1 MRLCMISLDA
11 VAQPDAD
18 RLLGLPALSA
28 LAEKGVFCD
37 QVKTIYP
44 TLTYPIHTSLT
55 TGCYPDTHG
64 IGHNQP
70 LQTDTAPNMRAWYW
84 SVKDIQV
91 KTLFQAA
98 KENGMDCASILWP
111 VSGKNPYV
119 RRNFPEV
126 LPLPGENAVLKML
139 RYASPLWILRM
150 ELKYGKTR
158 KSIKQP
164 DLDDY
169 AALLCEKLYASRR
182 PPDFLTVHLVDC
194 DSMRHRY
201 GTDSLEA
208 HAAMERLDWRVG
220 RIVKAV
226 EKAGLA
232 NETLFCVVSDHG
244 QQDAPHGVLLDQ
256 ELNAVCG
263 ARAQSLGMGAY
274 IFGNDLAAARTALEL
289 NKEKWGIRRIIEDAE
304 LRALH
309 APKDVH
315 LAVDALS
322 GHCFI
327 DHPGETRGEHGF
339 FLDCPQART
348 LLWLS
353 GPSIRKGVRIGETDL
368 VNIAPTLARALGL
381 SLPQAQGKV
390 IAEVFEQIN
399 LQQFK
404 EPFQ

>member
-1 MRLCMISLDA
+1 MRVCMISLDA

-44 TLTYPIHTSLT
+44 TLTYPIHTSLI
-55 TGCYPDTHG
+55 TGCYPSIHG

-70 LQTDTAPNMRAWYW
+70 FQPDTEPRMRAWYW
-84 SVKDIQV
+84 SVRDIRV
-91 KTLFQAA
+91 KTLYQAA
-98 KENGMDCASILWP
+98 REKGMDCASILWP

-126 LPLPGENAVLKML
+126 LPLPGESAVLKML

-194 DSMRHRY
+194 DSMRHWH
-201 GTDSLEA
+201 GTDSPEA
-208 HAAMERLDWRVG
+208 HAAMERLDQRVG

-232 NETLFCVVSDHG
+232 DEILFCVVSDHG
-244 QQDAPHGVLLDQ
+244 QQDAPNGVLLDR
-256 ELNAVCG
+256 ELKAACG

-274 IFGNDLAAARTALEL
+274 IFGDDLSAAQNALTQ
-289 NKEKWGIRRIIEDAE
+289 NQEKWGIRRILDDAQ
-304 LRALH
+304 LRALN

-315 LAVDALS
+315 LAVDALP

-327 DHPGETRGEHGF
+327 DHPEATHGEHGF
-339 FLDCPQART
+339 SLDCPQART

-353 GPSIRKGVRIGETDL
+353 GPGIRRGVRIGETDL
-368 VNIAPTLARALGL
+368 VNIAPTLARALHL
-381 SLPQAQGKV
+381 SLPQAQGQAISEAFV
-390 IAEVFEQIN
+390 
-399 LQQFK
+399 
-404 EPFQ
+404 